1 LVSKQKKMGLW
12 MATALVIGNV
22 IGSGI
27 FMLPASLVQFGIYGI
42 SGWVLT
48 GIGSIALALVFGRL
62 SHRFPKVGGPYAYS
76 RYAYG
81 DFVGFQV
88 AWGYWIAV
96 WVSTAALVIT
106 AVSYAAVI
114 IPPLADPLTGTL
126 AAVGI
131 VWFFTLVNM
140 KGTHT
145 AGALQVLMT
154 LLKLIP
160 IVLIGLGGWFFVSS
174 ENFLALEP
182 QGVTPFSALAQAG
195 ALTLFA
201 FIGIESA
208 TIPANDVDKPHIN
221 IPRATIIGTVVC
233 AVLYVLVTAAV
244 MGIVPPEVLS
254 SSKAP
259 FVDAVQRMV
268 PGAFSPWVKYFV
280 IVSALV
286 SCLGATNGW
295 ILLQAQVPFAAA
307 KDNLFP
313 KIFGTANAK
322 GVPMFGLISSSVFI
336 TIFLFAT
343 MSPTLVEQF
352 NTIAIISVFTIL
364 VPYLYSSVAEVLL
377 IAKGEIA
384 VSPFQQKVSILI
396 ALIAFCYAL
405 WAMAGSGETVVLFG
419 MLFLL
424 ASIPIY
430 TLIRRRRKER

>member
-1 LVSKQKKMGLW
+1 MVSKQKKMGLW
-12 MATALVIGNV
+12 MAIALVVGNV

-42 SGWVLT
+42 SSWVLT
-48 GIGSIALALVFGRL
+48 GIGAIALALVFGRL
-62 SHRFPKVGGPYAYS
+62 CHKFPKVGGPYAFS

-114 IPPLADPLTGTL
+114 IPPLSDPLTGTMT
-126 AAVGI
+126 AVGI
-131 VWFFTLVNM
+131 IWFFTLINAR
-140 KGTHT
+140 GAHT
-145 AGALQVLMT
+145 AGALQILMT

-160 IVLIGLGGWFFVSS
+160 IILIGIGGWFFVST
-174 ENFLALEP
+174 ENFLMLEP
-182 QGVTPFSALAQAG
+182 QRVTPFSALAQAG

-208 TIPANDVDKPHIN
+208 TIPANDVEKPHVN

-233 AVLYVLVTAAV
+233 AVFYVLVTAAV
-244 MGIVPPEVLS
+244 MGIVPPDVLS

-268 PGAFSPWVKYFV
+268 PATFGPWVKYFI

-295 ILLQAQVPFAAA
+295 ILLQAQVPYAAA

-313 KIFGTANAK
+313 KVFGSANAK
-322 GVPMFGLISSSVFI
+322 GVPLFGLISSSIFI
-336 TIFLFAT
+336 TLFLFAT

-377 IAKGEIA
+377 IAKGEIK
-384 VSPFQQKVSILI
+384 VSPFQQKTSIVI

-430 TLIRRRRKER
+430 TLIRRSREH